1 MVFHRI
7 AGLRYTPAPDEQK
20 RGNTMVDSRQSTPS
34 VLPSVERIQQ
44 ELARA
49 KSIDDFFGKEGIF
62 ARLFADTLEQMLEA
76 ELTAHLGYP
85 AHAPEGRNS
94 GNSRNGKR
102 PRQLRTSSGDTT
114 IQVPRDRN
122 STFQSPLL
130 DAYQTSTNELE
141 EKIIGLYAK
150 GMSARDIQDTLHQ
163 AYGVEVSPATI
174 STVTDKVW
182 SLVESWQNRPLAAI
196 YPIVY
201 LDAIH
206 LKLRRDGKVANTAV
220 YIVLGVDLDGQRDV
234 LGHWVGDGGAG
245 ANFWLSVVT
254 DLQSRGV
261 TDIFIAC
268 IDGLTGFKE
277 AIQAVFPKT
286 QIQRCIIHQVRH
298 SLTYVSWKDR
308 KAFVADL
315 KTIYQAPTREAAE
328 EKLLELDER
337 WGDKYAVAVRSW
349 ERNWEDLA
357 TMFEYPGEIR
367 RLISTTNTVEGYNRQ
382 LRKVTKTKGALPSGD
397 AARKLLYLATMG
409 IVKKWTAPVFNWAK
423 IRNQLAIRFEGR
435 FPV

>member
-1 MVFHRI
+1 MI
-7 AGLRYTPAPDEQK
+7 DTQ
-20 RGNTMVDSRQSTPS
+20 QSTPS

-76 ELTAHLGYP
+76 ELTAHLGYER
-85 AHAPEGRNS
+85 HAAEGRNS

-102 PRQLRTSSGDTT
+102 TRQLRTSTGDTT

-122 STFQSPLL
+122 STFQAPLL

-150 GMSARDIQDTLHQ
+150 GMSTRDIQDTLHQ

-182 SLVESWQNRPLAAI
+182 SLVEAWQNRPLAAI

-206 LKLRRDGKVANTAV
+206 LKLRRDGKVVNTAV

-234 LGHWVGDGGAG
+234 LGHWVGDGGEG

-254 DLQSRGV
+254 DLQTRGV
-261 TDIFIAC
+261 QDIFIAC
-268 IDGLTGFKE
+268 IDGLTGFKD
-277 AIQAVFPKT
+277 AIQAVFPRT
-286 QIQRCIIHQVRH
+286 QIQRCIIHQVRQ

-315 KTIYQAPTREAAE
+315 RTIYQAPTREAAE
-328 EKLLELDER
+328 TRLLELSER
-337 WGDKYAVAVRSW
+337 WSTTYPMAVRSW
-349 ERNWEDLA
+349 ETHWEDLA
-357 TMFEYPGEIR
+357 TMFEYGAEIR
-367 RLISTTNTVEGYNRQ
+367 RLIYTTNSIEGYNRQ
-382 LRKVTKTKGALPSGD
+382 LRKVTKTKGAFPSD
-397 AARKLLYLATMG
+397 EAARKLLFLVNRNITR
-409 IVKKWTAPVFNWAK
+409 KWTAPVPNWAR
-423 IRNQLAIRFEGR
+423 IRNQLAIRFMGR
-435 FPV
+435 LPM

>member
-1 MVFHRI
+1 MSD
-7 AGLRYTPAPDEQK
+7 TQ
-20 RGNTMVDSRQSTPS
+20 QSTTS
-34 VLPSVERIQQ
+34 ILPSVERIQQ

-85 AHAPEGRNS
+85 RHAPEGHHS

-102 PRQLRTSSGDTT
+102 TRQLRTSTGDTT

-182 SLVESWQNRPLAAI
+182 SLVEAWQNRPLATI

-234 LGHWVGDGGAG
+234 LGHWVGDGAEG

-254 DLQSRGV
+254 DLQGRGV

-268 IDGLTGFKE
+268 IDGLTGFKD
-277 AIQAVFPKT
+277 AIQAVFPRA
-286 QIQRCIIHQVRH
+286 QIQRCIIHQVRQ

-315 KTIYQAPTREAAE
+315 RTIYQAPTREAAE
-328 EKLLELDER
+328 TQLLELSER
-337 WGDKYAVAVRSW
+337 WSATYPMAVRSW
-349 ERNWEDLA
+349 ETHWEDLA
-357 TMFEYPGEIR
+357 TMFEYGAEIR
-367 RLISTTNTVEGYNRQ
+367 RLIYTTNSIEGYNRQ
-382 LRKVTKTKGALPSGD
+382 LRKVTKTKGAFPTD
-397 AARKLLYLATMG
+397 EAARKLLFLVNRDITR
-409 IVKKWTAPVFNWAK
+409 KWTAPVPNWAR
-423 IRNQLAIRFEGR
+423 IRNQLAIRFAGR
-435 FPV
+435 LPL

>member
-1 MVFHRI
+1 
-7 AGLRYTPAPDEQK
+7 
-20 RGNTMVDSRQSTPS
+20 MVDTQQSTTS

-62 ARLFADTLEQMLEA
+62 ARLFADTLEKMLEA

-85 AHAPEGRNS
+85 RHAPEGHNS

-102 PRQLRTSSGDTT
+102 TRQLRTSTGDTT

-141 EKIIGLYAK
+141 DKIIGLYAK
-150 GMSARDIQDTLHQ
+150 GMSARDIQDTLQQ
-163 AYGVEVSPATI
+163 AYGVEVSAATI

-182 SLVESWQNRPLAAI
+182 SLVEAWQNRPLAAI
-196 YPIVY
+196 YPIIY

-206 LKLRRDGKVANTAV
+206 LKLRRDGKVTNTAV

-234 LGHWVGDGGAG
+234 LGHWVGDGAEG

-254 DLQSRGV
+254 DLQGRGV
-261 TDIFIAC
+261 QDIFIAC
-268 IDGLTGFKE
+268 IDGLNGFKD
-277 AIQAVFPKT
+277 AIQAVFPRT
-286 QIQRCIIHQVRH
+286 QIQRCIIHQVRQ

-315 KTIYQAPTREAAE
+315 RTIYQAPTREAAE
-328 EKLLELDER
+328 TRLLELSEH
-337 WGDKYAVAVRSW
+337 WSATYPMAVRSW
-349 ERNWEDLA
+349 ETHWEDLA
-357 TMFEYPGEIR
+357 TMFEYGAEIR
-367 RLISTTNTVEGYNRQ
+367 RLIYTTNSIEGYNRQ
-382 LRKVTKTKGALPSGD
+382 LRKVTKTKGAFPTDD
-397 AARKLLYLATMG
+397 AARKLLFLVNRNITR
-409 IVKKWTAPVFNWAK
+409 KWTAPVPNWAR
-423 IRNQLAIRFEGR
+423 IRNQLAIRFAGR
-435 FPV
+435 LPM

>member
-1 MVFHRI
+1 M
-7 AGLRYTPAPDEQK
+7 ADTQ
-20 RGNTMVDSRQSTPS
+20 QSTTS
-34 VLPSVERIQQ
+34 LLPSVERIQR

-85 AHAPEGRNS
+85 RHAPEGHHS

-102 PRQLRTSSGDTT
+102 TRQLRTSTGDTT

-182 SLVESWQNRPLAAI
+182 SLVEAWQNRPLAAI
-196 YPIVY
+196 YPIIY

-234 LGHWVGDGGAG
+234 LGHWVGDGAEG

-254 DLQSRGV
+254 DLQGRGV
-261 TDIFIAC
+261 QDIFIAC
-268 IDGLTGFKE
+268 IDGLTGFKD
-277 AIQAVFPKT
+277 AIQAVFPRA
-286 QIQRCIIHQVRH
+286 QIQRCIIHQVRQ

-315 KTIYQAPTREAAE
+315 RTIYQAPTREAAE
-328 EKLLELDER
+328 TRLLELSER
-337 WGDKYAVAVRSW
+337 WSATYPMAVRSW
-349 ERNWEDLA
+349 ETHWEDLA
-357 TMFEYPGEIR
+357 TMFEYGAEIR
-367 RLISTTNTVEGYNRQ
+367 RLIYTTNSIEGYNRQ
-382 LRKVTKTKGALPSGD
+382 LRKVTKTKGAFPTNE
-397 AARKLLYLATMG
+397 AARKLLFLVNRDITR
-409 IVKKWTAPVFNWAK
+409 KWTAPVPNWAR
-423 IRNQLAIRFEGR
+423 IRNQLAIRFAGR
-435 FPV
+435 LPL